1 MLQMMLDAVY
11 IDVAIKEV
19 VALRLKAAFLPLF
32 NLHEPVKTGELG
44 HSNTLIDGA
53 LNSPSSPRPSA
64 SN

>member
-1 MLQMMLDAVY
+1 
-11 IDVAIKEV
+11 VAIKEV

-32 NLHEPVKTGELG
+32 NLHEPVKPGELG